1 MNSKPTVERWR
12 GRALLAVLMSAAS
25 LPALAPAAAANNAA
39 ATGTHT
45 AMSTAAPSGQRLCA
59 AYSGVPAGFGPARNG
74 VPNRAGMIR
83 IPAGRF
89 QMGSNDGYPEERNV
103 RTVRL
108 DSFLID
114 EHEVTN
120 EEFARFVK
128 ATGYVTDAERARD
141 PAQFPGVPKAQLVP
155 GSVVF
160 VWPKGTEQFDDAY
173 RWWKFQPGA
182 NWRHP
187 FGPGS
192 SIAGKDNHPVVQ
204 VTYDDAK
211 AYAKW
216 LGRDLPTEAEYEYAA
231 RGGLD
236 GDTYPWGN
244 TPTVQGRY
252 MANTWQGD
260 FPAKNLVRD
269 GYKGTAPVGCFAP
282 NAYGMFDPVGN
293 VWQWTKD
300 AYEDRHPKDE
310 AANPLVVTVSQPVDT
325 LGRPARVIKGGS
337 FLCAPNFCVRY
348 RPSSRQPQDPTLG
361 TVHIGFR
368 TVLRAS

>member
-1 MNSKPTVERWR
+1 MP
-12 GRALLAVLMSAAS
+12 ALLLAAW
-25 LPALAPAAAANNAA
+25 LPASAGAADAGTATAVPVAANTA
-39 ATGTHT
+39 ATAT
-45 AMSTAAPSGQRLCA
+45 ASATAAEDPTAGPRLCT
-59 AYSGVPAGFGPARNG
+59 AYNGVPAGFGPARNG
-74 VPNRAGMIR
+74 AANRAGLIR

-103 RTVRL
+103 RSVRL

-114 EHEVTN
+114 RHEVTN
-120 EEFARFVK
+120 AQFARFVK

-141 PAQFPGVPKAQLVP
+141 PAQFPGVPKEQLVA

-204 VTYDDAK
+204 VSYADAQ

-216 LGRDLPTEAEYEYAA
+216 LGRDLPSEAEYEYAA

-244 TPTVQGRY
+244 TPGGQGRY

-260 FPAKNLVRD
+260 FPARNLVRD
-269 GYKGTAPVGCFAP
+269 GYKGTAPVGCFPA
-282 NAYGMFDPVGN
+282 NGYGMFDPVGN
-293 VWQWTKD
+293 VWQWTRD
-300 AYEDRHPKDE
+300 AYQDRHPKDE
-310 AANPLVVTVSQPVDT
+310 AENPLVVTVSQPVDT
-325 LGRPARVIKGGS
+325 LERPARVIKGGS

-368 TVLRAS
+368 TVLREP